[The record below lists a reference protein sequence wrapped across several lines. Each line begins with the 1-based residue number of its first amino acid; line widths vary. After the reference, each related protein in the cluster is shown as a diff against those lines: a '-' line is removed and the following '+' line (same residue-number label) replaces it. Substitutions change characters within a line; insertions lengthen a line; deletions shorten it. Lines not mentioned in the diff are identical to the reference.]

1 MKKGSGGNWWK
12 TYQDK
17 DEMVLLGGGVGFMVA
32 DCLFC
37 RIISQEIPSDII
49 YEDEKV
55 LAFRDINPQAPVH
68 VLVIPKKHIPTI
80 ADLEDRDG
88 ELMGYI
94 HLVIRDLAE
103 KEGIAE
109 KGYRVVVNCRESAAQ
124 SVFHV
129 HFHLLGGRSLG
140 WPPG

>member
-1 MKKGSGGNWWK
+1 MS
-12 TYQDK
+12 
-17 DEMVLLGGGVGFMVA
+17 V

-37 RIISQEIPSDII
+37 RIISQEIPSDIV
-49 YEDEKV
+49 YEDDMV

-68 VLVIPKKHIPTI
+68 ILVIPKKHIPTI
-80 ADLEDRDG
+80 ADLEDGDQG
-88 ELMGYI
+88 LLGHI

-109 KGYRVVVNCRESAAQ
+109 HGYRVVINCRESAAQ

-129 HFHLLGGRSLG
+129 HFHLLGGRSFG

>member
-1 MKKGSGGNWWK
+1 MSI
-12 TYQDK
+12 
-17 DEMVLLGGGVGFMVA
+17 

-37 RIISQEIPSDII
+37 RIISQEIPSDIV
-49 YEDEKV
+49 YEDDLV

-68 VLVIPKKHIPTI
+68 ILVIPKKHIPTI
-80 ADLEDRDG
+80 ADLEDSDK
-88 ELMGYI
+88 ELMGHI

-109 KGYRVVVNCRESAAQ
+109 KGYRVVANCRESAAQ

-129 HFHLLGGRSLG
+129 HFHLLGGRSFG

>member
-1 MKKGSGGNWWK
+1 MGI
-12 TYQDK
+12 
-17 DEMVLLGGGVGFMVA
+17 

-37 RIISQEIPSDII
+37 RIISQEIPSDIV
-49 YEDEKV
+49 YEDDFV

-68 VLVIPKKHIPTI
+68 ILVIPKKHIPTI
-80 ADLEDRDG
+80 ADLEDSDS
-88 ELMGYI
+88 ELMGHI
-94 HLVIRDLAE
+94 HMVIRDLA
-103 KEGIAE
+103 KQEGIAQA
-109 KGYRVVVNCRESAAQ
+109 GYRVVANCRESAAQ